1 MDALIHP
8 RDLEAWHRWQDSQL
22 PLRRRLRRMAGVLR
36 DIARPDA
43 RAGQVVVTRGGPEP
57 RVLVCAEAGSPSSV
71 LALLRPLRDLHPE
84 DVVVVAP
91 AAVRQHLPPWLWQE
105 SSGLAIEVVPELAA
119 GAQVVLSTGH
129 FLPIGRTAH
138 TALTA
143 LTASDPEH
151 AARFVTVQHGLI
163 TPHAPPLASG
173 TTLLAWSEADAAYWR
188 SGRDDVETVVVG
200 SQLLWEAAQ
209 PPHAVPDPQARP
221 VFLGQLHGA
230 ELPRE
235 VLAAAAEGFCRAEHA
250 PYRPHPSERDR
261 ASLATHREWEASGI
275 VIDRSAVPLRELG
288 APVVSAFSTGVLEAA
303 AAGLPAW
310 VHCPDPPPWLVA
322 FWERYALAPWGGPP
336 TASPER
342 LDLEPSRAIARV
354 VQGMMSA

>member
-1 MDALIHP
+1 MDGLIHP
-8 RDLEAWHRWQDSQL
+8 HDLEAWHRGQDSRL
-22 PLRRRLRRMAGVLR
+22 PVGRRLKRMARVLL
-36 DIARPDA
+36 DIAQPDA
-43 RAGQVVVTRGGPEP
+43 RAGQVVVTRGGPTP
-57 RVLVCAEAGSPSSV
+57 RVLVCLESGSPSSV
-71 LALLRPLRDLHPE
+71 LALLQPLRDLHPE
-84 DVVVVAP
+84 DVVVIAP
-91 AAVRQHLPPWLWQE
+91 VAVREHLPPWTWKE

-119 GAQVVLSTGH
+119 GAEVVLSTGH
-129 FLPIGRTAH
+129 YLPIGLTAH

-143 LTASDPEH
+143 SGPQH
-151 AARFVTVQHGLI
+151 AARFVTVQHGLL
-163 TPHAPPLASG
+163 TPHAPPLAEG
-173 TTLLAWSEADAAYWR
+173 TTLLAWSEADAAFWR
-188 SGRDDVETVVVG
+188 SGRSDVETVVVG

-235 VLAAAAEGFCRAEHA
+235 LLAAAAEGFCRAEGA
-250 PYRPHPSERDR
+250 AYRPHPSERDR
-261 ASLATHREWEASGI
+261 ASRATHRAWAGSGI

-288 APVVSAFSTGVLEAA
+288 APVVSVFSTGVLEAA

-322 FWERYALAPWGGPP
+322 FWERYGLAPWGGPP

-342 LDLEPSRAIARV
+342 LDLEPSREVARV
-354 VQGMMSA
+354 AQGMMSA